1 MSTQAEVLIAGGAA
15 KGPALV
21 LGAPISFWG
30 GVDPA
35 SGTIIMPSHPDH
47 GATIAGTVL
56 FVPATVGSSSAASV
70 MLELVHNGSAPAAL
84 VFHKPDAI
92 LIAGLV
98 AAREM
103 GLRQPAA
110 LRLDADEFGAF
121 ADKTV
126 DVSLDG
132 KLAVT
137 D

>member
-1 MSTQAEVLIAGGAA
+1 MKGDVLIASGAA
-15 KGPALV
+15 EGPALV
-21 LGAPISFWG
+21 LDKPISFWG

-47 GATIAGTVL
+47 GASIAHTVL

-70 MLELVHNGSAPAAL
+70 MLELVHNGSAPSAL

-103 GLRQPAA
+103 GLKQPAA
-110 LRLDADEFGAF
+110 LQLDAEAF
-121 ADKTV
+121 AGFAGRTV
-126 DVSLDG
+126 DVSADG
-132 KLAVT
+132 KLTAT
-137 D
+137 G

>member
-1 MSTQAEVLIAGGAA
+1 MKAEVLIASGAA

-21 LGAPISFWG
+21 LDKPISFWG

-70 MLELVHNGSAPAAL
+70 MLELVHNGSAPVAL

-103 GLRQPAA
+103 GLNQPTA
-110 LRLDADEFGAF
+110 LQLDAAAF
-121 ADKTV
+121 AAFAGKTV
-126 DVSLDG
+126 DVSVEG

>member
-1 MSTQAEVLIAGGAA
+1 MSAQAEVLIAGNAA
-15 KGPALV
+15 RGPALV

-35 SGTIIMPSHPDH
+35 SGAIIMPSHPDH
-47 GATIAGTVL
+47 GVTIAGAVL

-70 MLELVHNGSAPAAL
+70 MLELVHNGSAPSAL

-103 GLRQPAA
+103 GLSQPAA
-110 LRLDADEFGAF
+110 LQLDAAAF
-121 ADKTV
+121 AAFAGKTV
-126 DVSLDG
+126 DVSVEG
-132 KLAVT
+132 KLTVT

>member
-1 MSTQAEVLIAGGAA
+1 MSTQAEILIAGDAA

-30 GVDPA
+30 GVDPT

-47 GATIAGTVL
+47 GASIAGTVL
-56 FVPATVGSSSAASV
+56 FVPGTIGSSSAASV
-70 MLELVHNGSAPAAL
+70 MLELVHNGSAPEAL

-103 GLRQPAA
+103 GLNQPAA
-110 LRLDADEFGAF
+110 LRLDGAEFSAF
-121 ADKTV
+121 ADRA
-126 DVSLDG
+126 VSVSADG